1 MVNDPK
7 QIRDRS
13 ALRADCSQCAA
24 LCCVGLAYA
33 ASADFAFSKKA
44 GVPCP
49 NLQSDFRCG
58 IHSELRRSGFK
69 GCTVFD
75 CFGSGQKMVQETF
88 QGLDW
93 RSSPDTAA
101 QMFRVFPLMTQLHEI
116 LWYLAE
122 AIEAGPPEPLAGKLV
137 QFEEETERL
146 TSLGPEGILGVDI
159 AAHRQEVS
167 ALLMETSGVVRKRFK
182 KSKKKLDRRNADLMG
197 AELKGADFS
206 GVDFRGAYFIA
217 ANLRK
222 ADFTSADL
230 LGADFRDADISGA
243 DLSSSLFLTQ
253 TQANAAIGDCNTKLP
268 VQLVRPAHWAKK
280 PRDF

>member
-13 ALRADCSQCAA
+13 TLRADCSRCAA

-49 NLQSDFRCG
+49 NLQPDFRCG

-88 QGLDW
+88 RGLDW

-101 QMFRVFPLMTQLHEI
+101 KMFRVFPLMTQLHEI

-122 AIEAGPPEPLAGKLV
+122 AIESGPPEPLAGKLV
-137 QFEEETERL
+137 QLEEETERL

-159 AAHRQEVS
+159 EAHRQEVS

-197 AELKGADFS
+197 AELKGSDFS

-222 ADFTSADL
+222 ANFTSADL

-243 DLSSSLFLTQ
+243 DLSMSLFLTQ
-253 TQANAAIGDCNTKLP
+253 SQANAAIGDCITKLP
-268 VQLVRPAHWAKK
+268 AQLDRPAHWAKK